1 MKIEFKRPMVP
12 NFIRTNKG
20 LFDISE
26 LNREELER
34 LKIEYSNAL
43 EDNWRKRLND
53 QGKEVPMKDEK

>member
-26 LNREELER
+26 LNREELEQ
-34 LKIEYSNAL
+34 LKVEYSNSL
-43 EDNWRKRLND
+43 EDNWRKRLNA
-53 QGKEVPMKDEK
+53 QKKEVPIKNE